1 MSKYDF
7 SKVALHIFVLVLYKN
22 SLFTNKLFMKIQQ
35 YYVKTC
41 NSFIKKS
48 VEQSKSKECE
58 KRYHKKVSYENFSSM
73 VYDGF
78 ILKLSIS
85 ISAALLLWR

>member
-35 YYVKTC
+35 YYVKIC
-41 NSFIKKS
+41 NSFMWNKKCGT
-48 VEQSKSKECE
+48 V
-58 KRYHKKVSYENFSSM
+58 KK
-73 VYDGF
+73 
-78 ILKLSIS
+78 
-85 ISAALLLWR
+85 

>member
-7 SKVALHIFVLVLYKN
+7 SKVALRIFVLVLYKN

-41 NSFIKKS
+41 NSFMWNKKCGT
-48 VEQSKSKECE
+48 V
-58 KRYHKKVSYENFSSM
+58 KK
-73 VYDGF
+73 
-78 ILKLSIS
+78 
-85 ISAALLLWR
+85 